1 MSDEVS
7 RGKVDAGG
15 VPLAGSQSIDPAAE
29 LPRILDFMREK
40 MEGAGKSRLV
50 VGLSGGLDSAVSAYL
65 AVRALGSESLTAFLM
80 PYRTTDPRSGE
91 DAMLVVSELG
101 ISIETI
107 DITPM
112 VDAYFERFP
121 DADRKR
127 RGNYMARTRMAVLYD
142 QSAALDAL
150 VLGTGN
156 RTEALLGY
164 TTLWGDMA
172 CAFTP
177 LGGLYKTQV
186 RQLAAHLGVP
196 ARIREKPPSADL
208 WQGQTDEGEM
218 GLTYEEVDRL
228 LHGLVDLGSSD
239 AELESEGFAPS
250 FINKVRSMMEA
261 SSFKRC
267 MPPSCNL

>member
-1 MSDEVS
+1 M
-7 RGKVDAGG
+7 AGG
-15 VPLAGSQSIDPAAE
+15 PSIEPE
-29 LPRILDFMREK
+29 STLPRITAFIRDR
-40 MEGAGKSRLV
+40 MEEAEKSRLV
-50 VGLSGGLDSAVSAYL
+50 VGLSGGLDSAVSSYL

-80 PYRTTDPRSGE
+80 PYQTTAPQSTE
-91 DAMLVVSELG
+91 DARLVTSELG
-101 ISIETI
+101 IAHAII
-107 DITPM
+107 DITPL

-127 RGNYMARTRMAVLYD
+127 RGNFMARTRMAVLYD

-177 LGGLYKTQV
+177 LGDLYKTQV
-186 RQLAAHLGVP
+186 RQLAEYLGVP
-196 ARIREKPPSADL
+196 ERIIAKPPSADL

-218 GLTYEEVDRL
+218 GITYEEADRL
-228 LHGLVDLGSSD
+228 LYNLVDLGLSD
-239 AELESEGFAPS
+239 EDLEREGFSPA
-250 FINKVRSMMEA
+250 FIHKIRDMMES

>member
-1 MSDEVS
+1 MLT
-7 RGKVDAGG
+7 GPAIDAEET
-15 VPLAGSQSIDPAAE
+15 LAS
-29 LPRILDFMREK
+29 ILDFIRER
-40 MEGAGKSRLV
+40 MEEAGKARLV
-50 VGLSGGLDSAVSAYL
+50 VGLSGGLDSAVSAFL
-65 AVRALGSESLTAFLM
+65 AVRALGSGGLTAFLM
-80 PYRTTDPRSGE
+80 PYKTTDPQSTK
-91 DAMLVVSELG
+91 DALLVASELG
-101 ISIETI
+101 VAHKII

-112 VDAYFERFP
+112 VDAYFDRLP

-142 QSAALDAL
+142 QSAARDAL

-156 RTEALLGY
+156 RTESLLGY

-186 RQLAAHLGVP
+186 RELASHLGVP
-196 ARIREKPPSADL
+196 ARIIAKPPSADL

-218 GLTYEEVDRL
+218 GLTYEEADRL
-228 LHGLVDLGSSD
+228 LYGLVDLGRSNGEME
-239 AELESEGFAPS
+239 AEGFDPA
-250 FINKVRSMMEA
+250 FIRKVRAMVEA

-267 MPPSCNL
+267 MPPSCHP

>member
-1 MSDEVS
+1 MV
-7 RGKVDAGG
+7 
-15 VPLAGSQSIDPAAE
+15 GSPAIDVEEA
-29 LPRILDFMREK
+29 LPRILDFIRGRMSE
-40 MEGAGKSRLV
+40 AGKSRMV
-50 VGLSGGLDSAVSAYL
+50 VGLSGGLDSAVSSYL
-65 AVRALGSESLTAFLM
+65 AVSAMGSESLTAFLM
-80 PYRTTDPRSGE
+80 PYSTTDPRSTE
-91 DAMLVVSELG
+91 DALLVASELG
-101 ISIETI
+101 VAHETI

-121 DADRKR
+121 EAGPKR

-142 QSAALDAL
+142 QSAARDAL

-156 RTEALLGY
+156 RTESLLGY

-177 LGGLYKTQV
+177 LGGLFKTQV

-196 ARIREKPPSADL
+196 ERIIAKPPSADL

-218 GLTYEEVDRL
+218 GVTYDEVDRL
-228 LHGLVDLGSSD
+228 LYQMLDLGWDD
-239 AELESEGFAPS
+239 AKLQAGGFDPA
-250 FINKVRSMMEA
+250 FIRKVRGMMES

-267 MPPSCNL
+267 MPPTIQA